1 MHDQDTIQHLNGVLK
16 NKLTA
21 INQYFL
27 HARILKHL
35 GHVKLA
41 DQEYKASID
50 AMKHSD
56 MLVEHILSLG
66 GLPNLQELGNL
77 KVGDTPEEMLQSDLS
92 HALASVNNIKT
103 VVASCESKANLAS
116 ISLLKRLLE
125 NHKER
130 IDFIHTQLAELN
142 PIRLKKAESGKDS
155 K

>member
-1 MHDQDTIQHLNGVLK
+1 MVDQDTISHLNGVLK

-56 MLVEHILSLG
+56 MLVEHILTLG
-66 GLPNLQELGNL
+66 GIPNLQELSSLNIGE
-77 KVGDTPEEMLQSDLS
+77 TPEEMLQSDLD
-92 HALASVNNIKT
+92 HVLASVSDVKSVI
-103 VVASCESKANLAS
+103 ALCESKANLAS
-116 ISLLKRLLE
+116 VSLLKRLLD

-130 IDFIHTQLAELN
+130 LDYLHTHLTEITST
-142 PIRLKKAESGKDS
+142 PKKKDNA
-155 K
+155 